1 VSAVVLDVEVIELL
15 RDSPELLAI
24 ADAITST
31 QSAGHERHR
40 GKGARWIG
48 LAAAIAAA
56 VSLALVGPWPGGD
69 NGFAARALA
78 ALGGGQVIHVVSTS
92 RIPGASVVD
101 IRSGAT
107 APIEARTEI
116 FFDSGRHLERIR
128 SIIGGTVVS
137 DVLETPQ
144 GSWSSTGPV
153 YTCAWI
159 AAHPVQA
166 TRARVSCNI
175 SGINGTKPRTLP
187 EPVPTID
194 PALAGFITAYR
205 TALEE
210 KRAVRSGGGVVDG
223 RRVEWLRFVFVDHGP
238 PGTRPTQRI
247 ERVAVDARTFVPVRV
262 ETAAAGGTVRAAT
275 IATAETLPQQRGQF
289 ARPTTIPV
297 KKRPV
302 ITNVKSQRQV
312 ALRTAAGTLGGR
324 LVWAGPSVAGLSL
337 SSVKMQSIVTGYGVF
352 SHVRP
357 THATGV
363 ELVYRAPV
371 RQLGRASFVR
381 LQESRQPQML
391 YGFFAERATPKEGT
405 MRVETI
411 EGSTL
416 SAGNAIGHSTI
427 WRGILVADR
436 RYIQLET
443 TSRRL
448 LVQAARQLETR

>member
-1 VSAVVLDVEVIELL
+1 VNAVALDFEVIELL

-40 GKGARWIG
+40 RKGARLVG

-56 VSLALVGPWPGGD
+56 VTVALVAPWPGRD

-78 ALGGGQVIHVVSTS
+78 ALGGGQVIHVVGTS
-92 RIPGASVVD
+92 RIPGASLVD
-101 IRSGAT
+101 VRSGAIM
-107 APIEARTEI
+107 PIEARTEI
-116 FFDSGRHLERIR
+116 FFDSSRHRERVR

-238 PGTRPTQRI
+238 PGTGPTQRI

-262 ETAAAGGTVRAAT
+262 ETAAGGTVRAAT

-289 ARPTTIPV
+289 ARPTTVPV

-302 ITNVKSQRQV
+302 VTNVKSQRQV
-312 ALRTAAGTLGGR
+312 VLSAAVRTLGGR
-324 LVWAGPSVAGLSL
+324 LVWAGPSVAGLAL
-337 SSVKMQSIVTGYGVF
+337 RSVKVQSIVTGYGVF

-357 THATGV
+357 AHATGV
-363 ELVYRAPV
+363 ELVYGAPV
-371 RQLGRASFVR
+371 KPVRSARFVR
-381 LQESRQPQML
+381 VQESTQPQML
-391 YGFFAERATPKEGT
+391 YGFFADRATPKEGT